1 MSKLLAENFAARSQ
15 QTVPNN
21 VARSAAI
28 EKADS
33 RQVPIQIGPAWP
45 LGPPAVTGGTYL
57 PSEPERHTSQREQ
70 TVDKVF

>member
-33 RQVPIQIGPAWP
+33 RQ
-45 LGPPAVTGGTYL
+45 
-57 PSEPERHTSQREQ
+57 
-70 TVDKVF
+70 